1 MNKYLLIIFIINTNK
16 LLAENSGQSVVVE
29 LFDIRALTA
38 IAIFALV
45 IIASF
50 FSQRYINKQRARLNI
65 NGKKDQTYNLLMTS
79 GLSTAILDMNLNFH
93 FCNKTFA
100 SLLNVTPKKL
110 QGSNFLENFPFNKSG
125 LFYKTLKEIHSS
137 GQAPENPVI
146 LGVNLHDQQKIDYIL
161 DFFALVRPYK
171 DGNKTYLL
179 IVLAFSRSSK
189 ILLDNVVK
197 SIEKKNNDL
206 KRIKE
211 IDKLKSEFLATLSHE
226 LKTPLVSIK
235 GYMDLMAT
243 EKFGPLTEKQKK
255 ALRVS
260 LRNTSH
266 LNALISSILNFARME
281 AGKLKFDLA
290 TQKIDPLIN
299 DTIDAMQPIADNNS
313 ISIKANLDEN
323 LPKIIMDA
331 ELIHRVLINLL
342 DNAIKFSPAGNEVF
356 IEACH
361 QDKENVIISVID
373 HGQGIDKDK
382 LEKIKAPFFQ
392 ADEPDTRP
400 RGGLGL
406 GLAICEKILTG
417 HGTSLTI
424 SLNKD
429 CGTKVSFLL
438 KTSESDSSRK
448 LIY

>member
-1 MNKYLLIIFIINTNK
+1 MAGNLDKS
-16 LLAENSGQSVVVE
+16 AD
-29 LFDIRALTA
+29 LFDPRVLAA
-38 IAIFALV
+38 IAVFVLI

-50 FSQRYINKQRARLNI
+50 FSRKHSNKRKSSTNADTN
-65 NGKKDQTYNLLMTS
+65 KDQVYNLLMKS
-79 GLSTAILDMNLNFH
+79 GLSTAILDLNLNFQ

-100 SLLNVTPKKL
+100 RLLNETPTNLKGL
-110 QGSNFLENFPFNKSG
+110 NFLENFPFNKMG
-125 LFYKTLKEIHSS
+125 LFYKTLNEIHQS
-137 GQAPENPVI
+137 GQAPESPVI
-146 LGVNLHDQQKIDYIL
+146 LGVNLQDQQKKDYIL

-171 DGNKTYLL
+171 ENNKTYLL
-179 IVLAFSRSSK
+179 VVLAFSRSSK

-197 SIEKKNNDL
+197 SIEKKNSDL
-206 KRIKE
+206 KKIKE
-211 IDKLKSEFLATLSHE
+211 IDQLKSEFLATLSHE

-243 EKFGPLTEKQKK
+243 EKFGPLTDKQKK

-266 LNALISSILNFARME
+266 LNSLISSILNFARME
-281 AGKLKFDLA
+281 AGKLKFDLSRQ
-290 TQKIDPLIN
+290 TIGPLIS
-299 DTIDAMQPIADNNS
+299 DTIDAMKPIADNNN
-313 ISIKANLDEN
+313 ITLTCKIEQD

-331 ELIHRVLINLL
+331 ELINRVLINLI
-342 DNAIKFSPAGNEVF
+342 DNAIKFSPPGNEVT
-356 IEACH
+356 IEARPK
-361 QDKENVIISVID
+361 DNENVTVSVID

-382 LEKIKAPFFQ
+382 IEKIKAPFFQ

-424 SLNKD
+424 EPNKD
-429 CGTKVSFLL
+429 CGTRVSFVL
-438 KTSESDSSRK
+438 KTSESDFTGK